1 MIYAGT
7 ADPRY
12 TALMTASSL
21 AREGI
26 FDRNHDEEAKP
37 AEQAFTSLSGG
48 QAKRLEHSAHVRCSV
63 FRGESADGTAVY
75 GFTAWKGVVGTDGK
89 YKIYHRATATA
100 MTARAAA
107 KVTAPDTMQNPRL
120 GVDAGGRSGS
130 GGGSER
136 RRPRGERP

>member
-26 FDRNHDEEAKP
+26 FDRNHDEEAKA

-100 MTARAAA
+100 M
-107 KVTAPDTMQNPRL
+107 APEELVETFDHVLTGVLTVQDTKG
-120 GVDAGGRSGS
+120 GVNLSLIHI
-130 GGGSER
+130 
-136 RRPRGERP
+136 